1 MNALFAGFN
10 PGRYAYDEHVCV
22 NCGKVFRTAVVN
34 SYHSNQTLCP
44 DCRRILEGR
53 HISELTMR
61 EGLLERKARAGI
73 PNRFMDASLDGFVVS
88 GSNMAHAVEVCGQFV
103 NGVYTNLIL
112 TGATG
117 VGKTHL
123 VCATLNK
130 IMAERAGQSVCYI
143 SEANLYRIIRE
154 TYSEKTSE
162 RKALNRLAS
171 YDYLA
176 IDEMGRA
183 TWSDADKRVL
193 FDLINAR
200 YNNAS
205 KTIIASNM
213 TPESFVGRDGS
224 TYVGLRDYLGEAVA
238 RRILDV
244 RCGEIVCS
252 WPKYQA
258 RG

>member
-1 MNALFAGFN
+1 MKLFQGFD
-10 PGRYAYDEHVCV
+10 PSRFQRDRHVCAE
-22 NCGKVFRTAVVN
+22 CGKEFFTTVFN
-34 SYHSNQTLCP
+34 GYHSKETLCP
-44 DCRRILEGR
+44 ECRRAR
-53 HISELTMR
+53 SERDVVEMAR
-61 EGLLERKARAGI
+61 MQGMSDRKEEAGI
-73 PNRFMDASLDGFVVS
+73 PKRFFDASLENFEVS
-88 GSNMAHAVEVCGQFV
+88 GSQMAKAVQTCASFAQ
-103 NGVYTNLIL
+103 GVYKNLIL

-123 VCATLNK
+123 VCAMLNR
-130 IMAERAGQSVCYI
+130 IMHDQPRKSVRYI

-205 KTIIASNM
+205 KTIISSNM
-213 TPESFVGRDGS
+213 TPESFVGRDGG
-224 TYVGLRDYLGEAVA
+224 TYVGLREYLGEAVA

-244 RCGEIVCS
+244 MCGEIVCS
-252 WPKYQA
+252 WPKYK
-258 RG
+258 R